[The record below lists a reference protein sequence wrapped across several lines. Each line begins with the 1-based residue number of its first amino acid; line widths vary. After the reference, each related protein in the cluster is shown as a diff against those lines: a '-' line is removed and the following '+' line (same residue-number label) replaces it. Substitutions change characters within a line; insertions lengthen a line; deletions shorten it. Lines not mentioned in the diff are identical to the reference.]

1 MNVVIIKYN
10 AGNIRSVLCALS
22 RLGVTATVTDDPAL
36 IRSADRVIFP
46 GVGEAS
52 TAMAYLKEKGLDE
65 VILSLTQPFL
75 GICLGMQLMCA
86 HSEEHDADCLG
97 IFGIPV
103 VKFPEHEGVKIPQVG
118 WNTVTFRRDCPLFAG
133 LEQDW
138 CYFVHSYYAPKCAY
152 SVALTE
158 YDGVVFSSALRKGQL
173 LWLPVPSGEELPG
186 RRCDSEKLSGRCVMD
201 LIPAID
207 LIGGRCVRLSQGD
220 YQRKTEYGDPVE
232 IAKTYEGA
240 GIRRLH
246 LVDLDGAKG
255 NGIVNLAVLSRIA
268 KETRLVIDFGGGVKD
283 EEQLQAGVRR
293 RGCDGHLW
301 FHCGGAAGSG
311 VRVERTLRFCP
322 PDHRL

>member
-158 YDGVVFSSALRKGQL
+158 YDGVVFSSALRKGNFYGCQFH
-173 LWLPVPSGEELPG
+173 P
-186 RRCDSEKLSGRCVMD
+186 EKS
-201 LIPAID
+201 
-207 LIGGRCVRLSQGD
+207 SQ
-220 YQRKTEYGDPVE
+220 V
-232 IAKTYEGA
+232 
-240 GIRRLH
+240 
-246 LVDLDGAKG
+246 
-255 NGIVNLAVLSRIA
+255 
-268 KETRLVIDFGGGVKD
+268 
-283 EEQLQAGVRR
+283 
-293 RGCDGHLW
+293 
-301 FHCGGAAGSG
+301 GAAILKNFLEG
-311 VRVERTLRFCP
+311 V
-322 PDHRL
+322 